1 MLDFLTPGRHGS
13 SPVDVLIQVAT
24 LAAGLLIAAALR
36 FGVEA
41 LRRRNQP
48 RKLRQDGSEL
58 P

>member
-1 MLDFLTPGRHGS
+1 MLDFLTPGHRGS

-41 LRRRNQP
+41 LRRRRAA
-48 RKLRQDGSEL
+48 RKRREITEL

>member
-1 MLDFLTPGRHGS
+1 MLDFLTPGHHDS

-24 LAAGLLIAAALR
+24 LAAGLSIAAALR

-41 LRRRNQP
+41 LRRRRAA
-48 RKLRQDGSEL
+48 RKRREITEL